1 MPQSF
6 WRDRLHAAHERRQQR
21 MDVDSG
27 VDGATAA
34 TASSSASVDDAGAR
48 SRAPGGAGPAGGPVL
63 PRPVIAIWD
72 FVSETEGD
80 LPFGEGQR
88 FDVVSE
94 EPGQGWWTGVLD
106 GILGIF
112 PRDYVEDA
120 TTRGA
125 ARSDVGILGEASV
138 DERRPKE
145 GTPDDGMVEF
155 AAGAM

>member
-27 VDGATAA
+27 VDGATA
-34 TASSSASVDDAGAR
+34 TASSSASVDDAAAR

-125 ARSDVGILGEASV
+125 ARSDVGIPGEAVV
-138 DERRPKE
+138 DKRRPKE
-145 GTPDDGMVEF
+145 GMPDDGMVEF

>member
-1 MPQSF
+1 M
-6 WRDRLHAAHERRQQR
+6 
-21 MDVDSG
+21 
-27 VDGATAA
+27 
-34 TASSSASVDDAGAR
+34 
-48 SRAPGGAGPAGGPVL
+48 
-63 PRPVIAIWD
+63 
-72 FVSETEGD
+72 SETEGD

-112 PRDYVEDA
+112 PRDYAEDA

-125 ARSDVGILGEASV
+125 ARSDVGIPGEASV
-138 DERRPKE
+138 DERRPFEE
-145 GTPDDGMVEF
+145 GTPGDGMVEF